1 MSASNLYQANEVDL
15 TFKKFRTG
23 CACKLINATKKLIG
37 YNKTQLTL
45 IILQNILIGMKFGE
59 LFNLFTMCGG

>member
-1 MSASNLYQANEVDL
+1 M
-15 TFKKFRTG
+15 TRTEFQTG
-23 CACKLINATKKLIG
+23 YACKLINATKKLIG

-59 LFNLFTMCGG
+59 LFNLFTMRGG